1 MPSSRK
7 TGLGTAAFFQP
18 TGETAAPESQQR
30 DPEPATQQPGAQEP
44 RPTSPQGVAPP
55 PPKKVRTTV
64 MLYPETL
71 AELEM
76 LKVQAR
82 RRGTRATYSD
92 ILEEAIQALTRQRRV
107 EV

>member
-1 MPSSRK
+1 MAKDRK
-7 TGLGTAAFFQP
+7 TGLGTSAFFQQVATP
-18 TGETAAPESQQR
+18 TE
-30 DPEPATQQPGAQEP
+30 EPAQPEVPSATGQGAS
-44 RPTSPQGVAPP
+44 TAPAVSGTDAKAATE
-55 PPKKVRTTV
+55 PKKVRTTV

-71 AELEM
+71 AALEM

-92 ILEEAIQALTRQRRV
+92 ILEEAIQALAVSQGV

>member
-1 MPSSRK
+1 V
-7 TGLGTAAFFQP
+7 
-18 TGETAAPESQQR
+18 
-30 DPEPATQQPGAQEP
+30 QEP
-44 RPTSPQGVAPP
+44 RLTPLPEAEPP
-55 PPKKVRTTV
+55 PLKKVRTTV

-92 ILEEAIQALTRQRRV
+92 ILEEAIQALVRRRRV

>member
-7 TGLGTAAFFQP
+7 TGLGTAAFFQQ
-18 TGETAAPESQQR
+18 TGAAAAPEPQQR
-30 DPEPATQQPGAQEP
+30 DPEPVTQQPRSTP
-44 RPTSPQGVAPP
+44 PPTAAPP

-92 ILEEAIQALTRQRRV
+92 ILEEAIQALTRQRRI